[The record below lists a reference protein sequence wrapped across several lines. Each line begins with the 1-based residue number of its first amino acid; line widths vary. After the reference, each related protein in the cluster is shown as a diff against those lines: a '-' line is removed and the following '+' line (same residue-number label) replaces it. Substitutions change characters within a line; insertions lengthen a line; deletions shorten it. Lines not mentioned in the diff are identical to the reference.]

1 MRLFRCVALLVLG
14 VAFVR
19 PASSEV
25 IHESWDIVLLNGSRV
40 GYNHSVISKVAIEGK
55 ETLVTETLGHLAL
68 KRAGQE
74 LVTNLH
80 IHSVDTPDGQIL
92 KFTSTLSNPPSSE
105 VVVSGR
111 SDGTSLLVEVL
122 AAGQSIR
129 KTIPGVDRLKSQAYV
144 DHYILEGKLVV
155 DATAEFEV
163 FDPQLAKV
171 VTIKLTRQPPQK
183 TTLWNDEERV
193 LDQILL
199 TNSGIP
205 GAVTRIAY
213 DSKTGQSLKTSV
225 DLIGMQTFAVSKEE
239 ALREFDLYDQLVDTM
254 IPLKTQ
260 ASLTDAAEVAYRVVV
275 DGEIEA
281 TMFPAGP
288 FQKVERKSDSDL
300 LVTVRRA
307 LIPEG
312 GADSSSP
319 EPGAEF
325 LSPSRFIECD
335 DHLIVELAAKAT
347 EGADEAEQK
356 VFALERFVRSHVNN
370 RNLQTAMA
378 TALEVAKTQAGDC
391 TEHAVLLAAL
401 LRAEKIP
408 SRVAMGVVHVPSQGA
423 FIGHMWTEAW
433 VNGQWMPLDGTR
445 ARRGTTCEY
454 IKLSDSALA
463 GDGAV
468 PGAEFLPLAYLFG
481 RTKIELVKV
490 TQ

>member
-1 MRLFRCVALLVLG
+1 
-14 VAFVR
+14 
-19 PASSEV
+19 
-25 IHESWDIVLLNGSRV
+25 
-40 GYNHSVISKVAIEGK
+40 
-55 ETLVTETLGHLAL
+55 
-68 KRAGQE
+68 
-74 LVTNLH
+74 
-80 IHSVDTPDGQIL
+80 
-92 KFTSTLSNPPSSE
+92 
-105 VVVSGR
+105 
-111 SDGTSLLVEVL
+111 
-122 AAGQSIR
+122 
-129 KTIPGVDRLKSQAYV
+129 
-144 DHYILEGKLVV
+144 
-155 DATAEFEV
+155 
-163 FDPQLAKV
+163 
-171 VTIKLTRQPPQK
+171 K

-260 ASLTDAAEVAYRVVV
+260 ESLAEATEVTYRVVV
-275 DGEIEA
+275 DGEID
-281 TMFPAGP
+281 TNMFPAGP
-288 FQKVERKSDSDL
+288 LQKVERKSGSEL

-307 LIPEG
+307 RIPEMKVEAG
-312 GADSSSP
+312 S

-325 LSPSRFIECD
+325 ISPSRFIECD
-335 DHLIVELAAKAT
+335 DPLIVELAAKAI
-347 EGADEAEQK
+347 EGVDEADQK
-356 VFALERFVRSHVNN
+356 VFALERFVRGHVNN

-378 TALEVAKTQAGDC
+378 TALEVAKTRAGDC

-481 RTKIELVKV
+481 RTKIELVKA
-490 TQ
+490 TP

>member
-14 VAFVR
+14 IAFVQS
-19 PASSEV
+19 AAGEV

-40 GYNHSVISKVAIEGK
+40 GYNHSVISKVTKNGREIF
-55 ETLVTETLGHLAL
+55 VTETLGHLAL

-80 IHSVDTPDGQIL
+80 LHSEDTLDGQIL
-92 KFTSTLSNPPSSE
+92 SFTSTFSNPPSSE

-111 SDGTSLLVEVL
+111 PDGASLLVEVQ
-122 AAGQSIR
+122 AAGQSIH
-129 KTIPGVDRLKSQAYV
+129 KTIPDVQRLKSQAYV
-144 DHYILEGKLVV
+144 DQFILDGKLAVG
-155 DATAEFEV
+155 ATAEFEM

-171 VTIKLTRQPPQK
+171 VTVKLTRQPPQN

-193 LDQILL
+193 LDQIQL

-205 GAVTRIAY
+205 GVVTKIAY
-213 DSKTGQSLKTSV
+213 DSKTGETLKTSV
-225 DLIGMQTFAVSKEE
+225 DLIGMQTFAVTKEE
-239 ALREFDLYDQLVDTM
+239 ALREFDLYDQLVETM

-260 ASLTDAAEVAYRVVV
+260 ESLAEATEVAYRVVV
-275 DGEIEA
+275 DGDIEA
-281 TMFPAGP
+281 SMFPGGP
-288 FQKVERKSDSDL
+288 FQNVERKSGSEL

-307 LIPEG
+307 QIPEG
-312 GADSSSP
+312 ETVSPSP

-325 LSPSRFIECD
+325 ASPSRFIECAD
-335 DHLIVELAAKAT
+335 PLIVELAGKAT
-347 EGADEAEQK
+347 ADVEEADQK
-356 VFALERFVRSHVNN
+356 AFAIERFVRSHVKD

-378 TALEVAKTQAGDC
+378 TALEVAKTRAGDC

-408 SRVAMGVVHVPSQGA
+408 SRVVMGVVHVPSQGA

-490 TQ
+490 TP